1 MSAGQ
6 SLTNTKNTATAQSF
20 DYNVP
25 DVGVTKTGLYD
36 VFVRD
41 EDSSGEHLPEA
52 RTSATYDIVIIDK
65 APTDPGNFTTT
76 AGGYSG
82 DQAIAWSAST
92 YATKY
97 KVYRATSEGGSYS
110 HIATPT
116 SATHTITAD
125 SNNTLNFYYKVLAQ
139 NDNSYVDNNG
149 GPSTSDESSGFN
161 GARNYIVF
169 PVGSNSKNV
178 IANSNQLIRTS
189 LNNSTSTSFT
199 FSDPTNE
206 TDAASIVSYAYSL
219 TSDPGNATLNNSTS
233 QNAQIVAGS
242 GASDSGTGTVQ
253 LVTTLEGGN
262 DTDTTCTSTMNFFV
276 KHYPKVTGRFIIS

>member
-41 EDSSGEHLPEA
+41 EDSTGEHLPEA
-52 RTSATYDIVIIDK
+52 RTGTTYDIVVIDK
-65 APTDPGNFTTT
+65 APTDPGNFSTT

-92 YATKY
+92 YAAKY

-125 SNNTLNFYYKVLAQ
+125 ANNTLNFYYKILAQ

-161 GARNYIVF
+161 TARNYIVF
-169 PVGSNSKNV
+169 PVG
-178 IANSNQLIRTS
+178 
-189 LNNSTSTSFT
+189 
-199 FSDPTNE
+199 
-206 TDAASIVSYAYSL
+206 
-219 TSDPGNATLNNSTS
+219 G
-233 QNAQIVAGS
+233 
-242 GASDSGTGTVQ
+242 
-253 LVTTLEGGN
+253 
-262 DTDTTCTSTMNFFV
+262 
-276 KHYPKVTGRFIIS
+276 